1 MKLVSIIA
9 LCLLVGCTSRP
20 TLEELEA
27 EALITGD
34 WTEVENRE
42 RMDKR
47 WGVVQTES
55 RCFTGFVLVCHKKQ
69 RMSIATAYPHLIV
82 QRPTNADVLFQES
95 MIVDRARL
103 P

>member
-55 RCFTGFVLVCHKKQ
+55 KCRSGYVEFCETKSALEYCECVSPKDL
-69 RMSIATAYPHLIV
+69 R
-82 QRPTNADVLFQES
+82 
-95 MIVDRARL
+95 
-103 P
+103 

>member
-42 RMDKR
+42 RMNER
-47 WGVVQTES
+47 MRVQTEP
-55 RCFTGFVLVCHKKQ
+55 RCFAGFVLVCHKKAAHEHCDC
-69 RMSIATAYPHLIV
+69 I
-82 QRPTNADVLFQES
+82 PTS
-95 MIVDRARL
+95 DRSTTH
-103 P
+103 